1 MLRFLKRLLLSLLAL
16 CALLVALYL
25 FRAPVLRGVA
35 GLWIVNDPLD
45 KADAIVV
52 LGGGL
57 ETRPFEAAR
66 LYHQGLAPKIL
77 LTNVRSNDTAYLG
90 ITAPETSLARQ
101 VLLKKSVP
109 ENAVFVI
116 NYDVASTHDECLAV
130 RRWVDQNKPKRL
142 IITTDLFHT
151 RRVKWFFDKTL
162 KGTGVEIRVDAV
174 VPLNYNASD
183 WWQHEDGLIGFQNEV
198 VKFGYYLIKY

>member
-1 MLRFLKRLLLSLLAL
+1 MLRFLKRLCVCLLVL
-16 CALLVALYL
+16 CALLLALYI

-66 LYHQGLAPKIL
+66 LFHQGLAPKIL
-77 LTNVRSNDTAYLG
+77 LTSVRSNSTSILG
-90 ITAPETSLARQ
+90 ITGPETSLARQ
-101 VLLKKSVP
+101 VLLRKSVP
-109 ENAVFVI
+109 NNAVFVI
-116 NYDVASTHDECLAV
+116 DGDVATTHDECLAV
-130 RRWVDQNKPKRL
+130 RAWVDQNKPKRL

-151 RRVKWFFDKTL
+151 RRVKWFFDKAL
-162 KGTGVEIRVDAV
+162 RGTGVEVRVDAV
-174 VPLNYNASD
+174 APLNYDASD
-183 WWQHEDGLIGFQNEV
+183 WWRHEEGLIAFQNEV
-198 VKFGYYLIKY
+198 IKFGYYLVKY